1 MAYRCLLLKKKP
13 LLMDMDKRSMLGL
26 FMILVLFIV
35 WQQMIA
41 PSAAELEAQQRYQDS
56 IAQIEVLAMQN
67 LEKEALATPA
77 IAVEGLSDSAKMAQ
91 FGTNYGSF
99 ASAVGGQEELL
110 TLENDLMIVQFTT
123 KGGRV
128 KQVQLKEYAKVI
140 EDENGQEIRS
150 PLYLLENDKNRFDYL
165 LPVKGVANGV
175 VRSSDLNFQATRE
188 GNSIIFRAPS
198 LDGGFFEQRYSLADG
213 DYLLDYDL
221 RFEGLGQVL
230 TAGDQSIRLQWEN
243 HLDKIEKNDRF
254 ESTLTTVYY
263 KPLDERTDHC
273 SCTSDDIETLDEKR
287 LKWVAN
293 SQQFFTSA
301 LFADEGFPAAE
312 LRTISTDPTSNT
324 LKILSSDIKLPF
336 KGGNSETVGLSFY
349 VGPNEFDRMRAIG
362 HDFSDVI
369 PFGRSIFGA
378 INRWLI
384 RPVFNFLDGF
394 IHNQG
399 ISILIL
405 TLLVKLMVYPLTYK
419 MLVSNMKMQ
428 VLKPEIEKLKN
439 KHGEDKQ
446 ALQMETMKMY
456 QEYGASPLGGC
467 LPMVLQMPIWFALY
481 RFFPAAI
488 QFRQANFLWATDLST
503 YDSFIRLPFEIPL
516 GFGAHISLFAILW
529 AITTLIY
536 AYYNSK
542 HQDFSAQ
549 PAMKWMQY
557 LMPIM
562 FLGFFNSFA
571 SGLTAYLFFSNL
583 FNIGQTLVTKEFLID
598 ENKLLAK
605 LQENKKK
612 PKKKG
617 GFTERLQEALK
628 EQQRAQA
635 EIEAKKA
642 KNK

>member
-1 MAYRCLLLKKKP
+1 
-13 LLMDMDKRSMLGL
+13 MDMDKRSMLGL
-26 FMILVLFIV
+26 FLILVLFII

-41 PSAAELEAQQRYQDS
+41 PSPAELEAQKRYQDS
-56 IAQIEVLAMQN
+56 IAQIEALAQQKI
-67 LEKEALATPA
+67 EKEALATATLPMEA
-77 IAVEGLSDSAKMAQ
+77 LSDSAKIAQ
-91 FGTNYGSF
+91 FGANYGPF
-99 ASAVGGQEELL
+99 AAAAGGAEKLL
-110 TLENDLMIVQFTT
+110 TLENDLMIVTFTT

-128 KQVQLKEYAKVI
+128 KQVQLKDYAKVV
-140 EDENGQEIRS
+140 EDSVGAELRT
-150 PLYLLENDKNRFDYL
+150 PLYLLENDKNRFEYL
-165 LPVKGVANGV
+165 LPVRGVASGV
-175 VRSSDLNFQATRE
+175 VKSSELYFEASRE
-188 GNSIIFRAPS
+188 DNSLVFRAPTNS
-198 LDGGFFEQRYSLADG
+198 GGYFEQRYSLADG

-221 RFEGLGQVL
+221 HFEGLSEVL
-230 TAGDQSIRLQWEN
+230 NSGEKNIRLQWEN
-243 HLDKIEKNDRF
+243 HLGKIEKNDRY
-254 ESTLTTVYY
+254 EATLTTVYF
-263 KPLDERTDHC
+263 KPTNESTDHC
-273 SCTSDDIETLDEKR
+273 SCTSDDVEELSQER

-293 SQQFFTSA
+293 TQQFFTSA
-301 LFADEGFPAAE
+301 LFADDAFEAAE
-312 LRTISTDPTSNT
+312 LRTITTDPESST
-324 LKILSSDIKLPF
+324 LKILSSDMALNY
-336 KGGNSETVGLSFY
+336 KGGKSERIGLSFY
-349 VGPNEFDRMRAIG
+349 IGPNEFDRMRAIG

-399 ISILIL
+399 LSILML
-405 TLLVKLMVYPLTYK
+405 TLLVKLLVYPLTYK

-439 KHGEDKQ
+439 RHGEDKQ

-488 QFRQANFLWATDLST
+488 EFRQAGFLWATDLST

-529 AITTLIY
+529 AVTTLIY

-557 LMPIM
+557 LMPVM

-571 SGLTAYLFFSNL
+571 AGLTCYLFFSNL

-598 ENKLLAK
+598 EDKLLAK
-605 LQENKKK
+605 LNENKKK

-628 EQQRAQA
+628 EQQRVQA
-635 EIEAKKA
+635 ETEAKKA
-642 KNK
+642 KNQKK